1 MYSHAHHVSDSLA
14 ITCPRIQHAI
24 EPPCL
29 CGTLSRRWH
38 PVGSMLD
45 VTSSQLQEFPYPFI
59 TVDAEKAA
67 AKTYDYI
74 IVGGGGAGCPLA
86 ATLSERFSVLIVE
99 RGGAPYGISIIENES
114 TQLLARRESEYSQTF
129 VSEDG
134 VTGARGRVLGGST
147 SMNSGFYSRASLKDI
162 QDMGWDEKLVN
173 ESYEWVE
180 REIAFRRDLGPWQTA
195 FKEALLEVGV
205 LPYNG
210 YTVDHVEGTKI
221 GASLFDHN
229 GKRHTAAD
237 LLKYANP
244 DNIVV
249 LLNAT
254 TSRVLFHPP
263 DSSGKLLE
271 KPRAQGVEFLDNNGA
286 SHKVFLKEDVRSE
299 VIVSAGALGSPQLLL
314 LSGIGPSDYL
324 KSLKIP
330 VILDLP
336 GVGSGM
342 ADNPASMG
350 ATILSPL
357 PVEGFHLRLV
367 GIPDDSEVFTQ
378 AYSIINATQAE
389 EEGKSQIR
397 NEYRAGI
404 VAKVA
409 FPLSTGELRLH
420 SLNPRDNP
428 TVKFNYYSHPLDM
441 QRSIKGVRLIAKLF
455 ESKALMQFG
464 FTNKSTGIRKLH
476 FIGLP
481 PPPSEADDETM
492 AQFCRKTLMTYYH
505 NHGGCNIGSV
515 INERYQVMGIDG
527 LRVVD
532 ASTFKDTLGTNPQA
546 TVMMLAR
553 YKGVRILQERVD
565 QRLPFIQGISR
576 ESQINNMDEL

>member
-1 MYSHAHHVSDSLA
+1 MDIRKIVRSGMIWLVLILSNYQLLFSARDHAA
-14 ITCPRIQHAI
+14 AANT
-24 EPPCL
+24 
-29 CGTLSRRWH
+29 
-38 PVGSMLD
+38 
-45 VTSSQLQEFPYPFI
+45 EFPYPFI

-99 RGGAPYGISIIENES
+99 RGGSPYGMPIIESES
-114 TQLLARRESEYSQTF
+114 TQLLARRESEPSQTF

-134 VTGARGRVLGGST
+134 VPGARGRILGGT
-147 SMNSGFYSRASLKDI
+147 TAINSGFYSRASLKDI

-180 REIAFRRDLGPWQTA
+180 REVAFRRDLGPWQTA

-210 YTVDHVEGTKI
+210 YTLDHVEGTKLS
-221 GASLFDHN
+221 ASIFDHN

-237 LLKYANP
+237 LLHYANP

-249 LLNAT
+249 LLKAT
-254 TSRVLFHPP
+254 TSRVLFHSP
-263 DSSGKLLE
+263 DSSCKLLE
-271 KPRAQGVEFLDNNGA
+271 KPRAKGVEFLDNSGV
-286 SHKVFLKEDVRSE
+286 SHQVFLKEDVRSE

-330 VILDLP
+330 IILDLP
-336 GVGSGM
+336 GVGRGM
-342 ADNPASMG
+342 ADNPASAG
-350 ATILSPL
+350 ATILSSL

-367 GIPDDSEVFTQ
+367 GIPHDSEVFTQ
-378 AYSIINATQAE
+378 AYSIINTTQSE

-397 NEYRAGI
+397 KEYTASI
-404 VAKVA
+404 VEKVA
-409 FPLSTGELRLH
+409 YPLSTGELRLR

-428 TVKFNYYSHPLDM
+428 TVKFNYYSHPLDL
-441 QRSIKGVRLIAKLF
+441 QRCIQGVRLIAKLF

-464 FTNKSTGIRKLH
+464 FTNKSTGIPKLH

-481 PPPSEADDETM
+481 PPASEADDETM
-492 AQFCRKTLMTYYH
+492 AQFCQKTLITYYH

-515 INERYQVMGIDG
+515 INEKYQVIGIDG

-546 TVMMLAR
+546 TIMMLGR
-553 YKGVRILQERVD
+553 YKGMRILQERVD
-565 QRLPFIQGISR
+565 QPLPIIQGISC
-576 ESQINNMDEL
+576 ESQFNKMDEL